1 MIICIATLSAPLYP
15 KPPRR
20 TGIEPKTKS
29 TISPWDV
36 ALWYSGPQ
44 TQHCRFQLSDVAGSV
59 SFFIAVLDSPGI
71 GITRQLAVWP
81 SQYNFISPRLV
92 SEHCLHAYRWVF
104 CVGYLWTWTSPRR
117 KWHWR
122 THSVGGL
129 LVLLP
134 IVLTGPENNVKPSG
148 TRLDFIPK
156 NSVIRGIPLCDLI
169 QGHEQV

>member
-44 TQHCRFQLSDVAGSV
+44 TQHLWLSTARSLQTV
-59 SFFIAVLDSPGI
+59 SHFSLQFLIL
-71 GITRQLAVWP
+71 LAAWP
-81 SQYNFISPRLV
+81 SQYSFISPRLV
-92 SEHCLHAYRWVF
+92 SEYSLPICVLLGCL
-104 CVGYLWTWTSPRR
+104 RR
-117 KWHWR
+117 IFVDVDIPQEEMALEDALGGR
-122 THSVGGL
+122 GL

-134 IVLTGPENNVKPSG
+134 IVLTGPENNVKSSG
-148 TRLDFIPK
+148 NRLDLIPK

-169 QGHEQV
+169 QDHEQV